1 MFPVSLCD
9 SLPRIIIV
17 PITVINSILFLELY
31 LFFVRIIG
39 CLFPPAACEQQRF
52 EHEATV
58 CLGFCGRMLSSSN
71 YSVMC
76 SCYWVFVLPLLA
88 HSNVWN
94 TKQHYVEVCVDA
106 TSEDYV
112 DDIAGLFCFVLF
124 FFPVPSSPLPGLVR
138 TKKKEPRTPY
148 LLPLSPPFG
157 VCVDGLRI
165 VVCLHTFCVLRI
177 CICFEVFTNELA
189 SIIVL
194 ILFIPY
200 LLSVLLGSFL
210 FRFSLFRASYHDD
223 LFYCVAWPGLEPF
236 RPSPLTTYIHILH
249 TYIHIYEAH
258 SPPSHNTPQLTR
270 TPAGGSPNN
279 TNTPRISVIIVV
291 THILRFF
298 VVPASIHKHDVIVG
312 AALFV
317 KIGKD
322 FGSWVTVVI
331 FDDLRK

>member
-58 CLGFCGRMLSSSN
+58 CLGLCGRMLSSSN
-71 YSVMC
+71 YSVLC

-88 HSNVWN
+88 NSNVWN
-94 TKQHYVEVCVDA
+94 TKQHYVSVFVDA
-106 TSEDYV
+106 TSEV
-112 DDIAGLFCFVLF
+112 RLRRQCGVCFVLF
-124 FFPVPSSPLPGLVR
+124 FFFPGSFFPIAGVGAYQKKRAADTLPSS
-138 TKKKEPRTPY
+138 T
-148 LLPLSPPFG
+148 LSP
-157 VCVDGLRI
+157 VWGLRRLSSDSR
-165 VVCLHTFCVLRI
+165 VSSRFVCG
-177 CICFEVFTNELA
+177 VFAYVSKLSTNELA

-223 LFYCVAWPGLEPF
+223 LFYSIAWPGLEPF

-258 SPPSHNTPQLTR
+258 SPPSHNTTQLTR

-291 THILRFF
+291 AHILRFF
-298 VVPASIHKHDVIVG
+298 VFPASIHKHEVIVG

-317 KIGKD
+317 KIGKILD
-322 FGSWVTVVI
+322 PG
-331 FDDLRK
+331 LP